1 MNAVR
6 MRSMIGNLTG
16 TARKVFEVVPIAEA
30 WTPQQIV
37 GELRRSR
44 VSFDFSCVAGCLRTL
59 ESQGLIRREPGERYT
74 REPMIDP
81 APSKKDEPMTT
92 EAPPPAPAALPIAP
106 ADPGKKPK
114 PTPSERIAYFASKLR
129 SEAGELRA
137 RAKDLR
143 SEAEALEARAQ
154 SFGHIAG
161 DIEDAALDWQA
172 EEEASSAE
180 YGKLKQLA
188 GLLRSLS

>member
-81 APSKKDEPMTT
+81 APSKKDEPMKTT
-92 EAPPPAPAALPIAP
+92 EAAPSAPEPAALPIAAPKAP
-106 ADPGKKPK
+106 ADAPPD
-114 PTPSERIAYFASKLR
+114 RLAMAARLLR
-129 SEAGELRA
+129 SHAG
-137 RAKDLR
+137 DLR
-143 SEAEALEARAQ
+143 KSADALRGEAAGLDHQAKAIEA
-154 SFGHIAG
+154 IATG
-161 DIEDAALDWQA
+161 IEDCTLDWQA
-172 EEEASSAE
+172 EVEASSEE